1 MIEIYKCRR
10 LLWYDHV
17 MFALVWHT
25 IIDIFKNNGLIH
37 AIFFFSIL
45 FYSISLHRHLF
56 FYFYFS
62 LFINLST
69 HTRLQFHISP
79 NRSSSSSSSSLQM
92 ATLISDTAPWKD
104 LKAHVG
110 EIDKTHLRDLM
121 ADTDRCSSMMLEFDG
136 ILLDYSRQRATVD
149 TLSKLKKLAEEA
161 RLKQKIDNMF
171 NGEHINSTENR
182 SVLHVALRAS
192 KNTTINSDGKNV
204 VPDVWQV
211 LDKIKEFSDKV
222 RNGSWVGA
230 TGKALTNV
238 IAIGIGGSF
247 LGPLFVHTA
256 LQTDPEASKSAGGR
270 QLRFL
275 ANVDPVDVARNIS
288 GLNPETTL
296 VVVVSKTF
304 TTAETMLNARTLR
317 EWISSALGPQ
327 AVSKHMVAVSTN
339 LKLVEKFGIDPNNAF
354 AFWDW
359 VGGRYS
365 VCSAVGVLP
374 LSLQYGFSVVEKF
387 LEGARSIDQHFHSAP
402 FESNIPVLL
411 GLLSVW
417 NVSFLGYPARA
428 ILPYTQAL
436 EKLAPHIQQV
446 SMESNGKGVSI
457 DGVRLPFEAGEIDF
471 GEPGTNGQHSFYQ
484 LIHQGRVIPCDFIG
498 IVKSQ
503 QPVYLKDEVVNNHD
517 ELMSNFFAQPDA
529 LAYGKTPEQLQSEN
543 VASHLVPH
551 KTFTGNRPSLSLL
564 LPSLDAYRV
573 GQLLAIYEHRIAVE
587 GFIWGINSFDQ
598 WGVELGK
605 SLASQVR
612 KQLHASRKKGES
624 VEGFNFSTTKL
635 LTRYLEASADVPSE
649 PTTLLPKI

>member
-1 MIEIYKCRR
+1 
-10 LLWYDHV
+10 
-17 MFALVWHT
+17 
-25 IIDIFKNNGLIH
+25 
-37 AIFFFSIL
+37 
-45 FYSISLHRHLF
+45 
-56 FYFYFS
+56 
-62 LFINLST
+62 
-69 HTRLQFHISP
+69 
-79 NRSSSSSSSSLQM
+79 M
-92 ATLISDTAPWKD
+92 AALISDTAPWKD

-121 ADTDRCSSMMLEFDG
+121 SDTERCSSMMLEFDG
-136 ILLDYSRQRATVD
+136 IFLDYSRQRATVD
-149 TLSKLKKLAEEA
+149 TVSKLFTLAEEA
-161 RLKQKIDNMF
+161 HLKQKINSMF

-182 SVLHVALRAS
+182 SVLHVALRAA
-192 KNTTINSDGKNV
+192 KDTTINSDGKNV

-211 LDKIKEFSDKV
+211 LDKIREFSDTV

-387 LEGARSIDQHFHSAP
+387 LKGARSIDQHFHSAP
-402 FESNIPVLL
+402 FENNIPVLL

-457 DGVRLPFEAGEIDF
+457 DGVRLPYEAGEIDF

-503 QPVYLKDEVVNNHD
+503 QPVYLRDEVVNNHD

-551 KTFTGNRPSLSLL
+551 KTFTGNRPSISLL
-564 LPSLDAYRV
+564 LPSLDAYRI

-587 GFIWGINSFDQ
+587 GFVWGINSFDQ

>member
-1 MIEIYKCRR
+1 MAYYLSSSLVEWWFHLISRSVAALSSPILKVLYATLLSR
-10 LLWYDHV
+10 L
-17 MFALVWHT
+17 
-25 IIDIFKNNGLIH
+25 NGLIH
-37 AIFFFSIL
+37 GIFFQFLPPPPVSNFSSYLDTLSAQTHQIANI
-45 FYSISLHRHLF
+45 FSPFHHCSSQPF
-56 FYFYFS
+56 F
-62 LFINLST
+62 N
-69 HTRLQFHISP
+69 H
-79 NRSSSSSSSSLQM
+79 LQM

-104 LKAHVG
+104 LKAHVA

-121 ADTDRCSSMMLEFDG
+121 TDTDRCKSMMLEFDG
-136 ILLDYSRQRATVD
+136 IFLDYSRQRTTVD
-149 TLSKLKKLAEEA
+149 TVSKLFTLAEA
-161 RLKQKIDNMF
+161 ACLKEKINSMF

-192 KNTTINSDGKNV
+192 KDTVINSDGKNV

-211 LDKIKEFSDKV
+211 LDKIREFSDKV

-288 GLNPETTL
+288 GFDPETTL

-374 LSLQYGFSVVEKF
+374 LSLQYGFSVIEKF
-387 LEGARSIDQHFHSAP
+387 LKGARSIDQHFQSTP
-402 FESNIPVLL
+402 FENNIPVLL
-411 GLLSVW
+411 GLLSIW

-503 QPVYLKDEVVNNHD
+503 QPVYLRDEV
-517 ELMSNFFAQPDA
+517 
-529 LAYGKTPEQLQSEN
+529 TPEQLQSEN
-543 VASHLVPH
+543 VASHLIPH
-551 KTFTGNRPSLSLL
+551 KTFSGNRPSLSLL
-564 LPSLDAYRV
+564 LPSLDAYRT

-605 SLASQVR
+605 SLASHVR

>member
-1 MIEIYKCRR
+1 
-10 LLWYDHV
+10 
-17 MFALVWHT
+17 
-25 IIDIFKNNGLIH
+25 
-37 AIFFFSIL
+37 
-45 FYSISLHRHLF
+45 
-56 FYFYFS
+56 
-62 LFINLST
+62 
-69 HTRLQFHISP
+69 
-79 NRSSSSSSSSLQM
+79 M

-104 LKAHVG
+104 LKAHVAD
-110 EIDKTHLRDLM
+110 INKTHLRDLM
-121 ADTDRCSSMMLEFDG
+121 SDNDRCKSMMLEFDD
-136 ILLDYSRQRATVD
+136 IFLDYSRQCATLD
-149 TLSKLKKLAEEA
+149 TMSKLFKLAEA
-161 RLKQKIDNMF
+161 AHLKEKITSMF

-192 KNTTINSDGKNV
+192 KDTTINSDGKNV

-230 TGKALTNV
+230 TGKPLTNV

-275 ANVDPVDVARNIS
+275 ANVDPVDVARNIT
-288 GLNPETTL
+288 GLDPETTL

-317 EWISSALGPQ
+317 EWISSTLGPQ

-374 LSLQYGFSVVEKF
+374 LSLQYGFPVVEKF
-387 LEGARSIDQHFHSAP
+387 LKGARSIDQQFQSAP
-402 FESNIPVLL
+402 FEKNIPVLL

-457 DGVRLPFEAGEIDF
+457 DGVSLPFEAGEIDF

-503 QPVYLKDEVVNNHD
+503 QPVYLRDEVVNNHD

-529 LAYGKTPEQLQSEN
+529 LAYGKTPEQLRSEN

-564 LPSLDAYRV
+564 LPSLDAYRI
-573 GQLLAIYEHRIAVE
+573 GQLLAMYEHRIAVE

-624 VEGFNFSTTKL
+624 VEGFNFSTTKM
-635 LTRYLEASADVPSE
+635 LTKYLKASEDVPSE

>member
-1 MIEIYKCRR
+1 
-10 LLWYDHV
+10 
-17 MFALVWHT
+17 
-25 IIDIFKNNGLIH
+25 
-37 AIFFFSIL
+37 
-45 FYSISLHRHLF
+45 
-56 FYFYFS
+56 
-62 LFINLST
+62 
-69 HTRLQFHISP
+69 
-79 NRSSSSSSSSLQM
+79 M

-104 LKAHVG
+104 LKAHVE

-121 ADTDRCSSMMLEFDG
+121 TDTERCKSMMLEFDG
-136 ILLDYSRQRATVD
+136 IFLDYSRQRTTVD
-149 TLSKLKKLAEEA
+149 TVSKLFTLAEAA
-161 RLKQKIDNMF
+161 RLKEKINSMF

-192 KNTTINSDGKNV
+192 KDTVINSDGKNV

-211 LDKIKEFSDKV
+211 LEKIREFSDKV

-288 GLNPETTL
+288 GFDPETTL

-374 LSLQYGFSVVEKF
+374 LSLQYGFSVVDKF
-387 LEGARSIDQHFHSAP
+387 LKGARSIDQHFQSTP
-402 FESNIPVLL
+402 FENNIPVLL
-411 GLLSVW
+411 GLLSIW

-503 QPVYLKDEVVNNHD
+503 QPVYLRDEVVNNHD

-543 VASHLVPH
+543 VASHLIPH
-551 KTFTGNRPSLSLL
+551 KTFSGNRPSLSLL
-564 LPSLDAYRV
+564 LPSLDAYRT

-587 GFIWGINSFDQ
+587 GFVWGINSFDQ

-635 LTRYLEASADVPSE
+635 LTRYLEESADVPSE
-649 PTTLLPKI
+649 PSTLLPKI